1 MNPKEHTMRNRLALA
16 AVLGLAALAVAWPQA
31 AGAKNPRDLTFPTIT
46 VEAPAYQEIALSNGM
61 TGFFLE
67 DHEIPIVEISLL
79 VSTSRAPR
87 EKTGLG
93 DLATWCI
100 RNGGTTA
107 WPADRINEELEFVAA
122 QIEFGGGGRRGGSMR
137 TSPLVA
143 PTGSPGGGQSVSVR
157 LNCLTKDL
165 DLCLTI
171 LGDLL
176 QNPAF
181 PENSIE
187 LRKGMMLENIRREND
202 EPRGVAFREIRKILY
217 GDHPMAW
224 RATEETVNAISRND
238 LVAYHRAFFRPNN
251 VLVGVSGD
259 VTKDEIV
266 AALEK
271 AFGGWEAAPVTIEPE
286 PDLALSFTPSVS
298 YVRKDINQAV
308 ICMGHLGLNRHD
320 ENRPAVTLMNYIL
333 GGGSFSSRIMQRVR
347 SDEGLAYDASSYYGD
362 DPWTYGTF
370 MATSQTK
377 NDAVGRAA
385 TLMIDI
391 IKEMRDR
398 GPTAEEL
405 ATARDAYLNAQAF
418 EYESKARVVQQL
430 VRLKWEG
437 MPLDTPKRDVEAI
450 EKLTLDDLK
459 RAAAEYLHPDGMAI
473 LFVGDESKFDMPLS
487 TFGEVR
493 TIELPE

>member
-1 MNPKEHTMRNRLALA
+1 MTNRLALA
-16 AVLGLAALAVAWPQA
+16 TVLAAAAVALAFPQP
-31 AGAKNPRDLTFPTIT
+31 AGAAHPRDLKIPTIA
-46 VEAPAYQEIALSNGM
+46 VQVPEYQEIALSNGM

-67 DHEIPIVEISLL
+67 DHEIPVVEIYML
-79 VSTSRAPR
+79 VSTSRPTK

-93 DLATWCI
+93 DLATWAI
-100 RNGGTTA
+100 RNGGTEA
-107 WPADRINEELEFVAA
+107 WPPDRINEELEFVAA
-122 QIEFGGGGRRGGSMR
+122 QVEFGGGGRGGPMR
-137 TSPLVA
+137 AIPDASA
-143 PTGSPGGGQSVSVR
+143 GSPGGGQAVGVR
-157 LNCLTKDL
+157 VNCLTKDL

-176 QNPAF
+176 RSPAF
-181 PENSIE
+181 PPDKIE
-187 LRKGMMLENIRREND
+187 LRRATMIENIRREND

-224 RATEETVNAISRND
+224 RATEESVSAITRD
-238 LVAYHRAFFRPNN
+238 DIVAFHRTYFRPNN
-251 VLVGVSGD
+251 VIVGISGD

-271 AFGGWEAAPVTIEPE
+271 ALVGWEPAPVTIEPDPE
-286 PDLALSFTPSVS
+286 LVLSFDPSVN
-298 YVRKDINQAV
+298 YILKDTNQAV
-308 ICMGHLGLNRHD
+308 ICLGHLGLNRRD
-320 ENRPAVTLMNYIL
+320 QNRPAVALMNYIL

-362 DPWTYGTF
+362 DPWTFGTF

-377 NDAVGRAA
+377 NDAAGRAA
-385 TLMIDI
+385 TLMMDI
-391 IKEMRDR
+391 IREMRDD

-405 ATARDAYLNAQAF
+405 VKAKDAYLNAQAF
-418 EYESKARVVQQL
+418 EYESTARVVQQL
-430 VRLKWEG
+430 VRLRWEG
-437 MPLDTPKRDVEAI
+437 MPLDTATRDVETIAN
-450 EKLTLDDLK
+450 LTLEDVK
-459 RAAAEYLHPDGMAI
+459 KAAAEYLHPDGMAI